1 MSSGTALIRVVD
13 GEIQTGNEFALAI
26 QNLTRAASALEVVKD
41 RETCGLALEVVSRG
55 KADIKSIMALAEPE
69 RVRLDKLKKDLLADR
84 DQIVAQIEAV
94 ISPIERQARD
104 WNILERQRAEAE
116 ERRLNEER
124 QRKAREEAEAE
135 RKRVAAQAEADRK
148 AREKEIEAQ
157 RKAGEL
163 NKREADRLKREAE
176 EAARKAKEQ
185 AEADAKAQAAV
196 APVQVKPNT
205 AAAPGV
211 SARMNWKF
219 RIVDA
224 NKIPRTFLMPDEQAI
239 GVKVRGMKDKAAT
252 EALIPGIEVYND

>member
-1 MSSGTALIRVVD
+1 MNATALIKVEDGQIVV
-13 GEIQTGNEFALAI
+13 GNEFELAI
-26 QNLTRAASALEVVKD
+26 EHLTRDAGALEKVKD
-41 RETCGLALEVVSRG
+41 RETCGLALELVSRG
-55 KADIKSIMALAEPE
+55 KADIKVITSLAEPE
-69 RVRLDKLKKDLLADR
+69 RIRLDDLKKNLLADR
-84 DQIVAQIEAV
+84 NRIVGRIEAI
-94 ISPIERQARD
+94 ISPLERQARD

-135 RKRVAAQAEADRK
+135 RKRVQAQADADRK

-211 SARMNWKF
+211 SSRMNWKF
-219 RIVDA
+219 RIVDP
-224 NKIPRTFLMPDEQAI
+224 NKIPRVFLIPDEQAI
-239 GVKVRGMKDKAAT
+239 GAKVRWMKDKAAT
-252 EALIPGIEVYND
+252 EALIPGIEVFND